1 MGKRIYM
8 KPLLKSFL
16 IEPMDFLA
24 ASPSPN
30 PEQSKP
36 TKSSISFGDDVTS
49 GDNDDTDPW
58 EDVNYI
64 R

>member
-1 MGKRIYM
+1 MIKKTYI

-24 ASPSPN
+24 ASPN
-30 PEQSKP
+30 PEPSESAKG
-36 TKSSISFGDDVTS
+36 SISFGDDVTS
-49 GDNDDTDPW
+49 GDNDETDPW
-58 EDVNYI
+58 EDVKYT

>member
-1 MGKRIYM
+1 MTKKTYV

-24 ASPSPN
+24 ASPNS
-30 PEQSKP
+30 EP
-36 TKSSISFGDDVTS
+36 TNQAKGSISFSDDVTS
-49 GDNDDTDPW
+49 GDNDATSPW
-58 EDVNYI
+58 GEVKYI

>member
-1 MGKRIYM
+1 MEKRIYM

-24 ASPSPN
+24 ASPDP
-30 PEQSKP
+30 KP
-36 TKSSISFGDDVTS
+36 SESTKSSISFSDDVTS
-49 GDNDDTDPW
+49 GDYDTNPW
-58 EDVNYI
+58 GDVNYI

>member
-1 MGKRIYM
+1 MTKKTYI

-24 ASPSPN
+24 ASPG
-30 PEQSKP
+30 SKPSTP
-36 TKSSISFGDDVTS
+36 TKSSISFSDDVTS
-49 GDNDDTDPW
+49 GDKDENSPW
-58 EDVNYI
+58 GTVNYI

>member
-1 MGKRIYM
+1 MEKRIYM

-24 ASPSPN
+24 ASPNSEP
-30 PEQSKP
+30 SKP
-36 TKSSISFGDDVTS
+36 TKSSFSFRDDVTS

-58 EDVNYI
+58 RDVNYI

>member
-1 MGKRIYM
+1 MIKKTYI

-24 ASPSPN
+24 ASPN
-30 PEQSKP
+30 PDKP

-58 EDVNYI
+58 GDVKYI

>member
-1 MGKRIYM
+1 MEKRIYM

-24 ASPSPN
+24 ASPN
-30 PEQSKP
+30 PEPSKP
-36 TKSSISFGDDVTS
+36 TKSSFSFRDDVTS
-49 GDNDDTDPW
+49 GDNDEKSPW
-58 EDVNYI
+58 GEIDYI

>member
-1 MGKRIYM
+1 MEKRIYM

-24 ASPSPN
+24 ASP
-30 PEQSKP
+30 KP
-36 TKSSISFGDDVTS
+36 SESTKSSISFSDNVTS

>member
-1 MGKRIYM
+1 MEKRIYM
-8 KPLLKSFL
+8 KPLLQSFL
-16 IEPMDFLA
+16 IEHMDFLA
-24 ASPSPN
+24 ASPN
-30 PEQSKP
+30 PTGNAKGY
-36 TKSSISFGDDVTS
+36 ISFSDNVTS

>member
-1 MGKRIYM
+1 MEKRIYM

-24 ASPSPN
+24 ASPN
-30 PEQSKP
+30 SKP
-36 TKSSISFGDDVTS
+36 TGNAKGSISFSDNVTS

-58 EDVNYI
+58 GEVNYI

>member
-1 MGKRIYM
+1 MEKRIYM

-24 ASPSPN
+24 ASPGSVPST
-30 PEQSKP
+30 PAKG
-36 TKSSISFGDDVTS
+36 SISFSDEVTS
-49 GDNDDTDPW
+49 GDNDENSPW
-58 EDVNYI
+58 GTVDYI

>member
-1 MGKRIYM
+1 MTKKTYV

-24 ASPSPN
+24 ASPN
-30 PEQSKP
+30 PEPSKP
-36 TKSSISFGDDVTS
+36 AKGSISFSDNVTS
-49 GDNDDTDPW
+49 GDNDATSPW
-58 EDVNYI
+58 GEVNYI

>member
-1 MGKRIYM
+1 MTKKTYI

-24 ASPSPN
+24 ASPN
-30 PEQSKP
+30 PEPSESA
-36 TKSSISFGDDVTS
+36 KSSISFSGDVTS
-49 GDNDDTDPW
+49 GDNDATSPW
-58 EDVNYI
+58 GDVNYT

>member
-1 MGKRIYM
+1 MEKRIYM

-24 ASPSPN
+24 ASPN
-30 PEQSKP
+30 PEQSKL
-36 TKSSISFGDDVTS
+36 TKSSFSFGDDVTS
-49 GDNDDTDPW
+49 GDNDETDPW
-58 EDVNYI
+58 GGDVNYI

>member
-1 MGKRIYM
+1 MEKRIYM

-24 ASPSPN
+24 ASPN
-30 PEQSKP
+30 PEPSKP
-36 TKSSISFGDDVTS
+36 TKSSISFSDDVTS
-49 GDNDDTDPW
+49 GDNDTNPW
-58 EDVNYI
+58 GDVNYI

>member
-1 MGKRIYM
+1 MTKKTYV

-24 ASPSPN
+24 ASPN
-30 PEQSKP
+30 PEP
-36 TKSSISFGDDVTS
+36 TNQAKGSISFSDDVTS
-49 GDNDDTDPW
+49 GDNDATSPW
-58 EDVNYI
+58 GDVGYI

>member
-1 MGKRIYM
+1 MTKKTYI

-24 ASPSPN
+24 ASPN
-30 PEQSKP
+30 PEP
-36 TKSSISFGDDVTS
+36 TGNAKSSFSFSGDVTS

-58 EDVNYI
+58 GDVNYI

>member
-1 MGKRIYM
+1 MEKRIYM

-24 ASPSPN
+24 ASPN
-30 PEQSKP
+30 H
-36 TKSSISFGDDVTS
+36 TAKSSISFGDDVTS
-49 GDNDDTDPW
+49 GDNDATSPW
-58 EDVNYI
+58 GEVGYI

>member
-1 MGKRIYM
+1 MTKKTYI

-24 ASPSPN
+24 ASPN
-30 PEQSKP
+30 PKPSKP
-36 TKSSISFGDDVTS
+36 TKRSFRFSDDVTS
-49 GDNDDTDPW
+49 GDNDENSPW
-58 EDVNYI
+58 GTVDYI

>member
-1 MGKRIYM
+1 MEKRIYM

-24 ASPSPN
+24 ASPT
-30 PEQSKP
+30 PEPSKP
-36 TKSSISFGDDVTS
+36 TISSFSFSDDVTS
-49 GDNDDTDPW
+49 GDNDDTAPW
-58 EDVNYI
+58 VDVNYI

>member
-1 MGKRIYM
+1 MEKRIYM

-24 ASPSPN
+24 ASPN
-30 PEQSKP
+30 PKP
-36 TKSSISFGDDVTS
+36 SESTKSSISFSGDVTS
-49 GDNDDTDPW
+49 GDNDDTDEPW
-58 EDVNYI
+58 GDVNYI

>member
-1 MGKRIYM
+1 MEKRIYM

-24 ASPSPN
+24 ASPNHEP
-30 PEQSKP
+30 SKP
-36 TKSSISFGDDVTS
+36 TKSSISFSDDVTS
-49 GDNDDTDPW
+49 GDNDEKSPW
-58 EDVNYI
+58 GEIDYI

>member
-1 MGKRIYM
+1 MIKKTYV

-24 ASPSPN
+24 ASPTP
-30 PEQSKP
+30 KP
-36 TKSSISFGDDVTS
+36 TNHAKGSISFSDDVTS
-49 GDNDDTDPW
+49 GDNDATSPW
-58 EDVNYI
+58 GEVGYI

>member
-1 MGKRIYM
+1 MTKKTYV

-24 ASPSPN
+24 ASPN
-30 PEQSKP
+30 PEPSESA
-36 TKSSISFGDDVTS
+36 KSSISFSGDVTS
-49 GDNDDTDPW
+49 GDNDSTDPW
-58 EDVNYI
+58 GDVNYI

>member
-1 MGKRIYM
+1 MTKKTHI

-24 ASPSPN
+24 TSPN
-30 PEQSKP
+30 PEPSKP
-36 TKSSISFGDDVTS
+36 AESSISFSGDVTS
-49 GDNDDTDPW
+49 GDNDSTDPW
-58 EDVNYI
+58 GDVNYI

>member
-1 MGKRIYM
+1 MEKRIYM

-24 ASPSPN
+24 ASPN
-30 PEQSKP
+30 PKP
-36 TKSSISFGDDVTS
+36 TNLAKGSISFSDDVTS
-49 GDNDDTDPW
+49 GDNDATSPW
-58 EDVNYI
+58 GEVNYI

>member
-1 MGKRIYM
+1 MIKKTYV

-24 ASPSPN
+24 ASPN
-30 PEQSKP
+30 SKP
-36 TKSSISFGDDVTS
+36 TNLAKGSISFSDDVTS
-49 GDNDDTDPW
+49 GDNDATSPW
-58 EDVNYI
+58 GEVGYI

>member
-1 MGKRIYM
+1 MEKRIYM

-24 ASPSPN
+24 ASPV
-30 PEQSKP
+30 EP
-36 TKSSISFGDDVTS
+36 TNQAKGSISFSDNVTS
-49 GDNDDTDPW
+49 GDNDETSPW
-58 EDVNYI
+58 GEVDYI

>member
-1 MGKRIYM
+1 MEKRIYM

-16 IEPMDFLA
+16 IEPMDILA
-24 ASPSPN
+24 ASP
-30 PEQSKP
+30 KP
-36 TKSSISFGDDVTS
+36 SESTKSSISFGDDVTS

>member
-1 MGKRIYM
+1 MTKKTYI

-24 ASPSPN
+24 ASPN
-30 PEQSKP
+30 PEPSKP
-36 TKSSISFGDDVTS
+36 AKSSISFSDNVTS

-58 EDVNYI
+58 GEVDYI

>member
-1 MGKRIYM
+1 M

-16 IEPMDFLA
+16 IEPMDILA
-24 ASPSPN
+24 ASPNHEP
-30 PEQSKP
+30 SKL
-36 TKSSISFGDDVTS
+36 TKSSISFSDDVTS

-58 EDVNYI
+58 RDVNYI

>member
-1 MGKRIYM
+1 MTKKTYV

-24 ASPSPN
+24 ASPN
-30 PEQSKP
+30 PEP
-36 TKSSISFGDDVTS
+36 TNQAKGSISFSDNVTS
-49 GDNDDTDPW
+49 GDNDATSPW
-58 EDVNYI
+58 GEVNYT

>member
-1 MGKRIYM
+1 MIKKTYV

-24 ASPSPN
+24 ASPNPKPN
-30 PEQSKP
+30 KP
-36 TKSSISFGDDVTS
+36 TSSISFSGDVKS

-58 EDVNYI
+58 EDVNYT

>member
-1 MGKRIYM
+1 MEKRIYM

-24 ASPSPN
+24 ASPN
-30 PEQSKP
+30 PGQSKP
-36 TKSSISFGDDVTS
+36 TISSFSFSDDVTS
-49 GDNDDTDPW
+49 GDNDDTAPW
-58 EDVNYI
+58 VDVNYI

>member
-1 MGKRIYM
+1 MEKRIYM

-24 ASPSPN
+24 ASPNHN
-30 PEQSKP
+30 PSESA
-36 TKSSISFGDDVTS
+36 KSTISFSDDVTS
-49 GDNDDTDPW
+49 GDKDATSPW
-58 EDVNYI
+58 GEVGYI

>member
-1 MGKRIYM
+1 MEKRIYM

-24 ASPSPN
+24 ASPDA
-30 PEQSKP
+30 KP
-36 TKSSISFGDDVTS
+36 SESTKSSISFSDDVTS

-58 EDVNYI
+58 GDANYI

>member
-1 MGKRIYM
+1 MKKRIYM

-24 ASPSPN
+24 ASPN
-30 PEQSKP
+30 PSESA
-36 TKSSISFGDDVTS
+36 KSTISFSDNVTS
-49 GDNDDTDPW
+49 GDNDETSPW
-58 EDVNYI
+58 GEVNYI

>member
-1 MGKRIYM
+1 MIKKTYV

-24 ASPSPN
+24 ANPN
-30 PEQSKP
+30 PEPSKP
-36 TKSSISFGDDVTS
+36 AKSSISFSGNVTS
-49 GDNDDTDPW
+49 GDNDDTDEPW
-58 EDVNYI
+58 GDVNYI